1 MRVLI
6 VEDEVELS
14 NSIFHYLKSEE
25 YQCDLAYNA
34 DEAREQMEIFSYD
47 CIVLDVMLPL
57 GSGLILLQE
66 LKSTGKQAGIIIVS
80 AKNSVDDSIKSLNLG
95 ADDYLAKPF
104 HLAELSA
111 RIQSTIR
118 KRNLKSPTILDYKNI
133 SLNLESKEVKINGED
148 TELNATEFTLFLFL
162 LLNKN
167 KVVSK
172 NAIAENLSSHSALYF
187 DNFDAITSHIKNL
200 KTKLG
205 TAGTYI
211 QAIYS
216 TGYKL
221 E

>member
-1 MRVLI
+1 MRILI
-6 VEDEVELS
+6 VEDEIELS

-34 DEAREQMEIFSYD
+34 DEAREQMEVFGYD

-57 GSGLILLQE
+57 GSGLKLLQE
-66 LKSTGKQAGIIIVS
+66 LKSAGKQDGIIVIS
-80 AKNSVDDSIKSLNLG
+80 AKNSVDDSIQSLNMG

-111 RIQSTIR
+111 RIQSIIR
-118 KRNLKSPTILDYKNI
+118 KRNLKSPTILNYKNI
-133 SLNLESKEVKINGED
+133 SLNLESKEVKIKGEEI
-148 TELNATEFTLFLFL
+148 ELNATEFTLFLFL
-162 LLNKN
+162 LLNRN

-172 NAIAENLSSHSALYF
+172 NAIAENLSKQSALYF
-187 DNFDAITSHIKNL
+187 DNFEVITSHIKNL
-200 KTKLG
+200 KNKLG
-205 TAGTYI
+205 SAGDCI

-221 E
+221 A